1 MSRIEIDESGVHRT
15 VYDKR
20 TLSVV
25 VTAGAKH
32 CDDDGPCCRYADIV
46 DFEVSGRILV
56 CELFAQ
62 PIKHDES
69 GRALRSQECLDS
81 EVGDIGRKPMVGSE
95 VQLTGGGPLDRSV
108 RVCVP
113 GVPTEAKP

>member
-56 CELFAQ
+56 CELFSE
-62 PIKHDES
+62 PIKRDGS
-69 GRALRSQECLDS
+69 GRALRRPACLAA
-81 EVGDIGRKPMVGSE
+81 EVK
-95 VQLTGGGPLDRSV
+95 L
-108 RVCVP
+108 
-113 GVPTEAKP
+113 